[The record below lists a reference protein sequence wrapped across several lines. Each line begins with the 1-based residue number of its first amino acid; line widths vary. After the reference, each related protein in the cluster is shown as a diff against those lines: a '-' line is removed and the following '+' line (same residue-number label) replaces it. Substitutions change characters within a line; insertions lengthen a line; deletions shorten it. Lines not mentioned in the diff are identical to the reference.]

1 MAMFESCPRCRATIR
16 IGQLVCARCGLRL
29 DDNRLEAAPAQPQQ
43 VATATATATVTPPIA
58 QKKRLRRRDRAA
70 ASLIAGLALL
80 ALTVAV
86 GMAQTKVSNPTNSI
100 GQASLATQTSTR
112 AAISNII
119 NVQVSSTPPPP
130 TATTRP
136 ARTPIQI
143 PTVTTVAV
151 LPTSTSAPPSPV
163 APTVEMTRTPDRPQ
177 LTSTPVIGTPTRP
190 IPPSPRLV
198 PPTPT
203 AKASK
208 PSPTAV
214 PPTPKD
220 TGASKEL
227 NGWTI
232 ALGKVESRDE
242 VTTTQPDVRYVPAG
256 KFWLVYVDARNNGN
270 SPRSVGQT
278 LDFSLTDDKGTI
290 YLERSERGNHPGVR
304 EFARVFGRDY
314 LDKEVAPGEVTR
326 TMLVFVM
333 PVSSQPRTLTVRA
346 IGPDGKVSNTS
357 RVRFDI
363 PQNSPRLVPPTPTA
377 KASRPSPTAVPP
389 TSRDIGASKEF
400 NGWTIALGKVESRDE
415 ITTTQPDVKYVPA
428 GKFWLVYVDARNNG
442 NSPRSVGQTLDFSLT
457 DDKGTIYLER
467 SERGNHP
474 GVREFA
480 RVFGRDYLNKE
491 VAPGEVTRTML
502 VFVMPVSSQPRT
514 LTVRAIGPDG
524 KVSNASHVR
533 FDIPQNR

>member
-1 MAMFESCPRCRATIR
+1 MAMFDSCPRCRATIR
-16 IGQLVCARCGLRL
+16 TGQLVCARCGLRL
-29 DDNRLEAAPAQPQQ
+29 DDNLLEAALAEPQQ
-43 VATATATATVTPPIA
+43 AATATATPPIA

-70 ASLIAGLALL
+70 AGLITGLALL
-80 ALTVAV
+80 GLTVAV
-86 GMAQTKVSNPTNSI
+86 GMAQTRVSNPTNSI

-112 AAISNII
+112 AAISTII
-119 NVQVSSTPPPP
+119 NVQVSNTPLPP

-151 LPTSTSAPPSPV
+151 LPTVELPPTEAVVLPTSTSAPPFPA
-163 APTVEMTRTPDRPQ
+163 APTVEITRTPDRPQ
-177 LTSTPVIGTPTRP
+177 LTSTPVISTPTRP
-190 IPPSPRLV
+190 IPPSPTRV

-214 PPTPKD
+214 PPTPMG

-232 ALGKVESRDE
+232 ALGRVESRDE

-290 YLERSERGNHPGVR
+290 YLERSERGKHPGVR
-304 EFARVFGRDY
+304 EFAPVFGRDY
-314 LDKEVAPGEVTR
+314 LNKEVSPGEVTR

-333 PVSSQPRTLTVRA
+333 PVNSQPRTLTVRA

-363 PQNSPRLVPPTPTA
+363 PQNR
-377 KASRPSPTAVPP
+377 
-389 TSRDIGASKEF
+389 
-400 NGWTIALGKVESRDE
+400 
-415 ITTTQPDVKYVPA
+415 
-428 GKFWLVYVDARNNG
+428 
-442 NSPRSVGQTLDFSLT
+442 
-457 DDKGTIYLER
+457 
-467 SERGNHP
+467 
-474 GVREFA
+474 
-480 RVFGRDYLNKE
+480 
-491 VAPGEVTRTML
+491 
-502 VFVMPVSSQPRT
+502 
-514 LTVRAIGPDG
+514 
-524 KVSNASHVR
+524 
-533 FDIPQNR
+533 